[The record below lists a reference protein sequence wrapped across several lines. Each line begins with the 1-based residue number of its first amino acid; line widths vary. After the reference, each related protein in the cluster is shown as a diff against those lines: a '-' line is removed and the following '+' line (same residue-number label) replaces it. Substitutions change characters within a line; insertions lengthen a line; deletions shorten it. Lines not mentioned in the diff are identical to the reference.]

1 MEGHMETINER
12 EQSEVARAN
21 ESGLTPVV
29 FVHGLWLLASSWD
42 PWRELFE
49 SRGYSTV
56 APGWPDDPATVEEA
70 RKNPDVFAHKM
81 VAQVTDHYLDVISR
95 LTMKPA
101 VIGHSFGGLIAY
113 RIAGEGAAAATVAI
127 DAAPFRGV
135 LPLPLS
141 ALKSGAPVL
150 GNPTNRGKAIALTFE
165 QFNYGWTNNLAEPEA
180 RELYEKYHVAASGVP
195 LFQAALANLNPWT
208 EAKADYKN
216 PNRGPMLIIAGDND
230 TTAPTAI
237 QEAAFK
243 LQSKNDAVTDI
254 SVIPARGHSLVI
266 DHGWPE
272 VADIAEQFITKHL

>member
-1 MEGHMETINER
+1 MDTINER
-12 EQSEVARAN
+12 EQAEVARAN

-49 SRGYSTV
+49 SRGYTTV

-70 RKNPDVFAHKM
+70 RREPDVFAHKM

-95 LTMKPA
+95 LTTKPA
-101 VIGHSFGGLIAY
+101 VIGHSFGGLISY

-150 GNPTNRGKAIALTFE
+150 GNPANRGKAIALTFE

-237 QEAAFK
+237 QQAAFK

-254 SVIPARGHSLVI
+254 SVIPDRGHSLVI

-272 VADIAEQFITKHL
+272 VADIAEQFITKNL

>member
-1 MEGHMETINER
+1 MEGLMETINER
-12 EQSEVARAN
+12 EQAEVARAN

-49 SRGYSTV
+49 SRGYTTV
-56 APGWPDDPATVEEA
+56 TPGWPDDPATVEDA

-95 LTMKPA
+95 LTTKPA
-101 VIGHSFGGLIAY
+101 VIGHSFGGLISY

-135 LPLPLS
+135 LPLPRS

-150 GNPTNRGKAIALTFE
+150 GNPANRGKAIALTFE
-165 QFNYGWTNNLAEPEA
+165 QFNYGWTNNLTEPEA
-180 RELYEKYHVAASGVP
+180 HELYEKHHVAASGVP

-237 QEAAFK
+237 QKAAFK

-254 SVIPARGHSLVI
+254 SVIPNRGHSLVI
-266 DHGWPE
+266 DHGWPD
-272 VADIAEQFITKHL
+272 VADIAEQFITKNL